1 MTNNAL
7 STPHVILQAALFR
20 AALFLTDV
28 RTNRSRL
35 KQKGFPFFDTILFES
50 ILTETDGILMNQKHI
65 TTAAYYSAFIL
76 LGLTIAAEGPTLLK
90 LAEHTSS
97 ALDQISSIFL
107 FGSLGYLLGSYIGGR
122 LYDRVPGHRFMAGML
137 VFLGVMIT
145 FVPLATS
152 RWALFSIVF
161 ILGLAK
167 GAIDVGCNTLLLWVH
182 NETVGPFMNGLH
194 AFFGVGAFVAPLIVA
209 QVIAATGDIYWVYWL
224 FAIAAFPLAIWIWSL
239 PSPAA
244 RAVPAQHESSRF
256 PILPVFIMVLC
267 FVLYVG
273 GEAGYGAW
281 IYTYAFTLKFGTEV
295 TAAYLTSAFWG
306 SFTLGR
312 LFGIWVSMRAKPMTI
327 LLLDFVGCIISV
339 GLIMLFQESASILW
353 IGTILFGI
361 SQASIFPTFLT
372 LAEERMHVTGTVA
385 GLFLVGAGVGGMIL
399 PWLIGQAFA
408 QVGAGAMMAMIFIGI
423 VLNLLMMVLFTR
435 VSGKQKSAPARTA
448 IAD

>member
-1 MTNNAL
+1 
-7 STPHVILQAALFR
+7 
-20 AALFLTDV
+20 
-28 RTNRSRL
+28 
-35 KQKGFPFFDTILFES
+35 
-50 ILTETDGILMNQKHI
+50 MNQKHI
-65 TTAAYYSAFIL
+65 TTAAYYLAFIL

-122 LYDRVPGHRFMAGML
+122 IYDRVPGHRFMSGVL
-137 VFLGVMIT
+137 VFLGGVIAL
-145 FVPLATS
+145 VPLATS
-152 RWALFSIVF
+152 RWALFTIVL

-167 GAIDVGCNTLLLWVH
+167 GALDVGCNTLLLWVH

-194 AFFGVGAFVAPLIVA
+194 AFFGLGAFIAPLIVA
-209 QVIAATGDIYWVYWL
+209 QVISVTGDIYWVYWF
-224 FAIAAFPLAIWIWSL
+224 FAIAAFPLAIWIWNL
-239 PSPAA
+239 PSPAS
-244 RAVPAQHESSRF
+244 RAVPAQHVSAPF

-281 IYTYAFTLKFGTEV
+281 IYTYAFTLRFGTEV

-312 LFGIWVSMRAKPMTI
+312 LFGIWASTRAKPITI
-327 LLLDFVGCIISV
+327 LLLDFVGCLVSLA
-339 GLIMLFQESASILW
+339 LILLFQESAIILW
-353 IGTILFGI
+353 IGTLLFGI

-385 GLFLVGAGVGGMIL
+385 GLFLVGAGIGGMIL
-399 PWLIGQAFA
+399 PWLIGQAFV
-408 QVGAGAMMAMIFIGI
+408 QVGASAMMGMIFIGVI
-423 VLNLLMMVLFTR
+423 LNLLMLLLFTKISLKR
-435 VSGKQKSAPARTA
+435 GPVAEPTA